1 LVLVDT
7 PGVGENEDMD
17 TVIEKFVGENQ
28 VMGFVYIIK
37 SDAGGGVDEDRKRVY
52 MNLLRFPEML
62 IHKFYQNDGTISE
75 NGNMF
80 VSSELT

>member
-1 LVLVDT
+1 
-7 PGVGENEDMD
+7 
-17 TVIEKFVGENQ
+17 
-28 VMGFVYIIK
+28 
-37 SDAGGGVDEDRKRVY
+37 